1 MSKTAKRLDEIMG
14 MSFGDQMHEAN
25 VVLVNLHVRTTR
37 PDGTLHEGT
46 RPPLFMDVA
55 VLEQVYSQLP
65 GVLELMAEAGL
76 DKDLLPPPSQPI
88 PAWDAGPSLGLL
100 TQPAMCSAFGFRPP
114 DESTEG
120 MVAVIGISAV
130 GQGAAGEAMADYL
143 VSHRTL
149 LALQESIGKALA
161 RFRDGRKLN

>member
-14 MSFGDQMHEAN
+14 MSFGDQMPEAN
-25 VVLVNLHVRTTR
+25 VVLVNLHVRTSR

-46 RPPLFMDVA
+46 RPPLFFDIA
-55 VLEQVYSQLP
+55 VLDQLYRQLP
-65 GVLELMAEAGL
+65 RVLQLMAEAGL
-76 DKDLLPPPSQPI
+76 DKDVLPPPSQPI
-88 PAWDAGPSLGLL
+88 PAWDAGPRLGAL

-130 GQGAAGEAMADYL
+130 GQGAHGEAMADYL
-143 VSHRTL
+143 VSHRTM
-149 LALQESIGKALA
+149 LALQDGIGRALA
-161 RFRDGRKLN
+161 RFRDPRNLN